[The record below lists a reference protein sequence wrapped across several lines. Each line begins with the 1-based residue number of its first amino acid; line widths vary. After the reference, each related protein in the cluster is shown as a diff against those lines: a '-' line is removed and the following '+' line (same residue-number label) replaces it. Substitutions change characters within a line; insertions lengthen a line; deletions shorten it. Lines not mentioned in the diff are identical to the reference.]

1 MANNIQDMIIKK
13 IIPILLG
20 LLVIT
25 ISSTAQDTARLSLP
39 DVFSGIDQSYPL
51 LRLYQNR
58 INSIKALAE
67 GAKSW
72 MPPTVSVAIDKFPYQ
87 LGMIKEN
94 SPMNQAGIMFSVE
107 QMIPNPSKLN
117 AKREYILSQQEI
129 SVNEADWEKNVLHYT
144 ARLYY
149 YRRFTAEKKLK
160 LVNDYGK
167 LLQMLIKTAK
177 DKYVY
182 NQSDLPTIF
191 KAEASYSELK
201 NMEAMLLS
209 LIAEGTIGVNTLLS
223 RDVNAHFL
231 IDSVLQPKDYKTDF
245 LNTSDTSFLN
255 RSDIL
260 AVESQIRSM
269 RSNQRLAAT
278 GSKPDFGIRVGHAQM
293 FGMPNQFS
301 IMGMITVPI
310 APWSSRMYK
319 SEVRAMDFEIEAMEN
334 ERATMR
340 LMTRQM
346 IRERITMLNYE
357 NLQLKNL
364 DTSIIPAYRKNL
376 ESNLIAYRQ
385 NTGTFFVLLDAWN
398 MLLMKEMERID
409 KLGQVFNLQ
418 AEYEYQREVK

>member
-1 MANNIQDMIIKK
+1 M
-13 IIPILLG
+13 PILLG
-20 LLVIT
+20 LFVLT
-25 ISSTAQDTARLSLP
+25 SSSTAQDTVRLSLSE
-39 DVFSGIDQSYPL
+39 VFSGIDQSYPL
-51 LRLYQNR
+51 LRIYQNR
-58 INSIKALAE
+58 VSSIKALAE

-72 MPPTVSVAIDKFPYQ
+72 MPPTISLAMDKFPYQ

-94 SPMNQAGIMFSVE
+94 SPMNQAGIMFSVG

-129 SVNEADWEKNVLHYT
+129 SVNEAEWEKNVLHYT

-191 KAEASYSELK
+191 KAEATYSELK
-201 NMEAMLLS
+201 NMEAMLFS
-209 LIAEGTIGVNTLLS
+209 QIAESNIGINTLMS
-223 RDVNAHFL
+223 RDVNAPFL
-231 IDSVLQPKDYKTDF
+231 IDSVLKPKDYTADF
-245 LNTSDTSFLN
+245 LNISDTSFLN

-260 AVESQIRSM
+260 AVESRIHSM
-269 RSNQRLAAT
+269 QSNQQLAAT
-278 GSKPDFGIRVGHAQM
+278 GSKPDFGIQVSHGQM

-301 IMGMITVPI
+301 IMGMITIPI
-310 APWSSRMYK
+310 VPWSSRMYK
-319 SEVRAMDFEIEAMEN
+319 SEVRSMNFEIEAMKN

-340 LMTRQM
+340 LMTTQM

-357 NLQLKNL
+357 NLQLQNL
-364 DTSIIPAYRKNL
+364 DTSIVPAYRKNL

-385 NTGTFFVLLDAWN
+385 NTGTFFVLLDAWS

-409 KLGQVFNLQ
+409 KLGQVFSLQ

>member
-1 MANNIQDMIIKK
+1 MSNTQNMILKK
-13 IIPILLG
+13 IMPIVIG
-20 LLVIT
+20 LLMIAGS
-25 ISSTAQDTARLSLP
+25 ITAQDTVRLSLP
-39 DVFSGIDQSYPL
+39 EVFSGIDQSYPL

-72 MPPTVSVAIDKFPYQ
+72 MPPTVSLAMDKFPYQ
-87 LGMIKEN
+87 LGMIKEKT
-94 SPMNQAGIMFSVE
+94 PMNQAGIMFSVE

-117 AKREYILSQQEI
+117 AKRDYILSQQDI
-129 SVNEADWEKNVLHYT
+129 SVNEALWEKNVLHYS
-144 ARLYY
+144 ASLYY

-167 LLQMLIKTAK
+167 LLQMFIKTAK

-201 NMEAMLLS
+201 NMEAMLFS
-209 LIAEGTIGVNTLLS
+209 QIAESNIGLNTLMS
-223 RDVNAHFL
+223 RDVNLAFL
-231 IDSVLQPKDYKTDF
+231 IDSVLEPKDYRNDF
-245 LNTSDTSFLN
+245 VNTSDTSYLN

-260 AVESQIRSM
+260 AVESRIRSM
-269 RSNQRLAAT
+269 QSNKQLAAT
-278 GSKPDFGIRVGHAQM
+278 GSKPDFGIQVSHGQM

-301 IMGMITVPI
+301 VMGMITIPIVPW
-310 APWSSRMYK
+310 ASRMYK
-319 SEVRAMDFEIEAMEN
+319 SEVRSMNFEIEAMNN
-334 ERATMR
+334 EQATMR
-340 LMTRQM
+340 LMARQM
-346 IRERITMLNYE
+346 IREKITMLNYE
-357 NLQLKNL
+357 NLQLQNF
-364 DTSIIPAYRKNL
+364 DTSIVPAYQKNL

-398 MLLMKEMERID
+398 MLLMKEIERID
-409 KLGQVFNLQ
+409 KLGQVFVIQ

>member
-1 MANNIQDMIIKK
+1 MNNIWDMSMKK
-13 IIPILLG
+13 IIPILFG
-20 LLVIT
+20 LLVIA
-25 ISSTAQDTARLSLP
+25 SSTTAQDVVRLSLP
-39 DVFSGIDQSYPL
+39 DVLSEIDKSYPL

-58 INSIKALAE
+58 INGIKALAE

-72 MPPTVSVAIDKFPYQ
+72 MPPTVSLAIDKFPYQ

-107 QMIPNPSKLN
+107 QMIPNSSKLN
-117 AKREYILSQQEI
+117 AKRDYILSQQKI
-129 SVNEADWEKNVLHYT
+129 SGNEAEWEKNTLHYT

-149 YRRFTAEKKLK
+149 YRRYTAEKKLK
-160 LVNDYGK
+160 LLSEYSE

-191 KAEASYSELK
+191 KAEAAHSELK

-209 LIAEGTIGVNTLLS
+209 QIAEGTIGINTLLS
-223 RDVNAHFL
+223 REVNTPFL
-231 IDSVLQPKDYKTDF
+231 IDTVLQPKDYKTDF
-245 LNTSDTSFLN
+245 LNTADTSFIN

-260 AVESQIRSM
+260 AVENRIRSM
-269 RSNQRLAAT
+269 QSNQRLAAT

-293 FGMPNQFS
+293 FGMPDQFS
-301 IMGMITVPI
+301 IMGMITIPI

-319 SEVRAMDFEIEAMEN
+319 SEVRAMDFEIEAMKN
-334 ERATMR
+334 ERATMW

-357 NLQLKNL
+357 NLQLQNL
-364 DTSIIPAYRKNL
+364 DASIIPAYRKNL

-398 MLLMKEMERID
+398 MLLMKEIERID
-409 KLGQVFNLQ
+409 KLGQVFFLQ

>member
-1 MANNIQDMIIKK
+1 VNNIQDMILKK
-13 IIPILLG
+13 ITSVLLG

-25 ISSTAQDTARLSLP
+25 SSALGQDTASLSLP
-39 DVFSGIDQSYPL
+39 DVFSEIDQSYPL

-58 INSIKALAE
+58 IKSIKALAE

-72 MPPTVSVAIDKFPYQ
+72 MPPTVSLAIDKFPYQ

-94 SPMNQAGIMFSVE
+94 SPMNQAGLMFSVE

-117 AKREYILSQQEI
+117 AKRDFILSQQEI
-129 SVNEADWEKNVLHYT
+129 SGNEAEWEKNILHYT

-149 YRRFTAEKKLK
+149 YRRYTAERKLK
-160 LVNDYGK
+160 LVSEYAE

-182 NQSDLPTIF
+182 NQADLPAIF

-201 NMEAMLLS
+201 NMKTMLLS
-209 LIAEGTIGVNTLLS
+209 QIAESSIGVNTLMS
-223 RDVNAHFL
+223 RNVNAPFL

-245 LNTSDTSFLN
+245 LNTSDTFFIN

-260 AVESQIRSM
+260 AVESRIGSM

-278 GSKPDFGIRVGHAQM
+278 DSKPDFGIRVSHAQM

-310 APWSSRMYK
+310 VPWASRMYK
-319 SEVRAMDFEIEAMEN
+319 SEVRSMNFEIEAMEN

-340 LMTRQM
+340 LMATQM
-346 IRERITMLNYE
+346 IREKITMLNYE
-357 NLQLKNL
+357 NLQLQNL
-364 DTSIIPAYRKNL
+364 DTSIVPAYRKNL

-409 KLGQVFNLQ
+409 KLGQVFALQ
-418 AEYEYQREVK
+418 AEYEYQREIK